1 MFSVV
6 MYNKS
11 QEINMQC
18 VNNKSSSQVVI
29 DSKVQNISSYPL
41 KQINTEF
48 HDTRSTYVRNIY
60 KYIYMIYTNTSETV

>member
-6 MYNKS
+6 IYNKS

-29 DSKVQNISSYPL
+29 DSKVQNISIYSL

-48 HDTRSTYVRNIY
+48 DHTSLTYNY
-60 KYIYMIYTNTSETV
+60 EFSD

>member
-6 MYNKS
+6 IYNKS

-29 DSKVQNISSYPL
+29 DSKVQNISNYPL
-41 KQINTEF
+41 KQINTDF
-48 HDTRSTYVRNIY
+48 HHTRSTYVQKHRIFQIDINI
-60 KYIYMIYTNTSETV
+60 IV

>member
-6 MYNKS
+6 IYNKS

-29 DSKVQNISSYPL
+29 DSKVQNISSYSL
-41 KQINTEF
+41 KQTNTEF
-48 HDTRSTYVRNIY
+48 DFTTSKYVQKTRLNYEFSD
-60 KYIYMIYTNTSETV
+60 

>member
-6 MYNKS
+6 IYNKS

-29 DSKVQNISSYPL
+29 DSKVQNISSYSL

-48 HDTRSTYVRNIY
+48 DHTSLTYNY
-60 KYIYMIYTNTSETV
+60 EFSD